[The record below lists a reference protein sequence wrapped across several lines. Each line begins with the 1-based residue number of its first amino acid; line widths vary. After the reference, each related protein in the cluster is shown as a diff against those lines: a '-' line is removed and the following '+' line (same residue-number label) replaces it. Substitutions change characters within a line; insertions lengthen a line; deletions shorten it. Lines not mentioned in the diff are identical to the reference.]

1 LGWEGSEQVT
11 DLERLW
17 IDCAE
22 ALRSQV
28 SEATWRTWFAAV
40 TAASMDNDRL
50 VLGVPSPIVRDRL
63 ESRYLEL
70 IEETVADTLGAAYDV
85 VLEVQVRDEAIIQ
98 PPVEL
103 LDPDVEIPVT
113 VEEVEVD
120 VPEAMSPYGVPYAPA
135 PRDPE
140 SAALNPRYT
149 FEAFVTGASNRFAHA
164 ATLSVAER
172 PAKSWNPLFIYGGP
186 GLGKTHLLHAI
197 GHFVHEN
204 YPQYRLRYASAETF
218 TNEFIDALRS
228 NTANQFKRRYREC
241 DVLLIDDIQF
251 MEGKESTKEEFFHTF
266 NALHGASRQIVITSD
281 RPPKSL
287 AALED
292 RLRSRFE
299 WGLVT
304 DVQPPE
310 LETRIAI
317 LRKKAEREP
326 VPVPDEVLEFI
337 ASNVRDNIRI
347 LEGALIRVTAFAS
360 LNHQQLDETLA
371 QQVLHDLFA
380 GDQPQQITANAI
392 LDATCKIFGFGLEE
406 LCGPNRRR
414 PLVTARQIAMY
425 VMRELTD
432 FSYPAIAREFGGRD
446 HTTVIHAVEKIGNQ
460 MKERR
465 AIYDQVNELIG
476 VIKRGS

>member
-1 LGWEGSEQVT
+1 VT

-17 IDCAE
+17 IDCVG
-22 ALRSQV
+22 ALRSQI
-28 SEATWRTWFAAV
+28 SEATWRMWFAGV
-40 TAASMDNDRL
+40 QPVSMDNERL
-50 VLGVPSPIVRDRL
+50 VLAVSTPMVRDHI
-63 ESRYLEL
+63 EGRYIEL
-70 IEETVADTLGAAYDV
+70 IEKTVADTLGATYDV
-85 VLEVQVRDEAIIQ
+85 VLGVGHQA
-98 PPVEL
+98 EL
-103 LDPDVEIPVT
+103 GGPDVEDAPGAA
-113 VEEVEVD
+113 EPDGSAEVEVED
-120 VPEAMSPYGVPYAPA
+120 DPAPEAMSPYGVPYAPA

-149 FEAFVTGASNRFAHA
+149 FEAFVTGSSNRFAHA

-197 GHFVHEN
+197 GHFVQEN

-317 LRKKAEREP
+317 LRKKAEREL

-360 LNHQQLDETLA
+360 LNREQLDESLA
-371 QQVLHDLFA
+371 RQVLRDLFA
-380 GDQPQQITANAI
+380 GDQPQQITAKAI
-392 LDATCKIFGFGLEE
+392 LDATAKTFGFTLDE

-465 AIYDQVNELIG
+465 PIFDQVNELIA
-476 VIKRGS
+476 VIKRGG

>member
-1 LGWEGSEQVT
+1 VS

-17 IDCAE
+17 TECAQ
-22 ALRSQV
+22 ALRTQV
-28 SEATWRTWFAAV
+28 SDATWHTWFASLAPV
-40 TAASMDNDRL
+40 SLDADRL
-50 VLGVPSPIVRDRL
+50 VLAVPNTIVRDRL
-63 ESRYLEL
+63 ESRYREL
-70 IEETVADTLGAAYDV
+70 VTETVTDTLGAPHDV
-85 VLEVQVRDEAIIQ
+85 DLEVVVPDA
-98 PPVEL
+98 PPALNAQEL
-103 LDPDVEIPVT
+103 LAQAELEDAQRPTPAFPKLT
-113 VEEVEVD
+113 GVD
-120 VPEAMSPYGVPYAPA
+120 DLGQ
-135 PRDPE
+135 
-140 SAALNPRYT
+140 LNPAYS
-149 FEAFVTGASNRFAHA
+149 FEAFVIGASNRFAHA
-164 ATLSVAER
+164 AALSVAER

-197 GHFVHEN
+197 GHFVRAH
-204 YPQYRLRYASAETF
+204 YPQYRVRYASAETF

-228 NTANQFKRRYREC
+228 NRTNQFKLLYREC

-266 NALHGASRQIVITSD
+266 NTLHNATKQIVISSD
-281 RPPKSL
+281 RAPKRL
-287 AALED
+287 VTLED

-299 WGLVT
+299 LGLVT

-326 VPVPDEVLEFI
+326 AKVPDEVLEFI
-337 ASNVRDNIRI
+337 ATNVRDNIRI
-347 LEGALIRVTAFAS
+347 LEGALNRVTAFAS
-360 LNHQQLDETLA
+360 LSREDLDEALA
-371 QQVLHDLFA
+371 RRVLQSLFA
-380 GDQPQQITANAI
+380 GDQPQQVTAKMI
-392 LDATCKIFGFGLEE
+392 LDATARMFGFTIDE

-446 HTTVIHAVEKIGNQ
+446 HTTVIHAVEKIGDQ

-465 AIYDQVNELIG
+465 AIYDQVTELMN
-476 VIKRGS
+476 VITRGG